1 MAAIVTEDFRKNN
14 IDRFFDDVFKTT
26 AEGGKN
32 YYIGLGKTDPYEP
45 DQSNL
50 NESSAAFTP
59 PTPTGS
65 VIEKEDIK
73 RNLMTLIKVES
84 TDVRR
89 LIPQVKFQTGQKYKV
104 YNPADPTCFDSSA
117 AEDLKPCY
125 ALYTGTD
132 NISRIYVCL
141 GNNNGGLTSEPI
153 PDLNTGS
160 IGPFQ
165 AAQNS
170 TDKYIWAYVSTFK
183 QDVSN
188 KFANS
193 RTFMDVP
200 KDSEIDGWLADGT
213 DNGRSRAAQG
223 TAGLLYGF
231 HISRQRPGNA
241 YPGVHPRTVASGN
254 ALSATIVGTHIN
266 GTAISANNTCQ
277 VETGTDGQITNVVW
291 TLAQAQALGYGRT
304 TTTDSAGAA
313 VTGLTATGNGGIKE
327 ASLII
332 TDTELTVGGTA
343 SGQGDFDGANF
354 QKAEIKCLIAPQNGF
369 GHSPQSDLPS
379 YYAGISADFKGT
391 VGSDAS
397 SNSDSENTNEYQAEA
412 LIDVTVREVSLLRD
426 TNNTMTNK
434 RADGGHIEDDSPFI
448 DIDGYTGENALNCLQ
463 YLQVASTDGTIRS
476 NAALAN
482 SIQGA
487 YIQEETTGVK
497 ARAWVD
503 QVSRIE
509 TTDPAD
515 ADPGTTGTQAG
526 GFRIYFHQNSDRRI
540 NKKTFP
546 TNGSISFRNPDGSK
560 ISADNVTYT
569 QVTQGE
575 YVQGE
580 GDVLFTEFR
589 SPITRNEQQTEEV
602 RLILQF

>member
-26 AEGGKN
+26 AAGGKN
-32 YYIGLGKTDPYEP
+32 YYIGLGKTDPYDP
-45 DQSNL
+45 DQENFV
-50 NESSAAFTP
+50 ESSSSFTP
-59 PTPTGS
+59 PTPSGS
-65 VIEKEDIK
+65 VVEKEDIK

-117 AEDLKPCY
+117 SEDLKPCY
-125 ALYTGTD
+125 VLYTGGD
-132 NISRIYVCL
+132 NISRIYLCL
-141 GNNNGGLTSEPI
+141 GNNNGGLTTEPI

-160 IGPFQ
+160 VGPFQ

-170 TDKYIWAYVSTFK
+170 TDGYIWAYVSTFK
-183 QDVSN
+183 TGVSN
-188 KFANS
+188 KFSNS
-193 RTFMDVP
+193 RTFMDLP
-200 KDSEIDGWLADGT
+200 RDSEVDGWLEDGT

-231 HISRQRPGNA
+231 HISRQRPGKN
-241 YPGVHPRTVASGN
+241 YPGTHPRTVAAGT

-266 GTAISANNTCQ
+266 GTTISANNTCQ
-277 VETGTDGQITNVVW
+277 VETGTDGQITNIVW
-291 TLAQAQALGYGRT
+291 TLANAQALGYGRT

-313 VTGLTATGNGGIKE
+313 VTGLSATGNGGIKE

-332 TDTELTVGGTA
+332 TDSEMTVDAGTLA
-343 SGQGDFDGANF
+343 GHGDHNGSGFE
-354 QKAEIKCLIAPQNGF
+354 KAEIKALIAPQNGF
-369 GHSPQSDLPS
+369 GHSPQTDLPS

-391 VGSDAS
+391 VGL
-397 SNSDSENTNEYQAEA
+397 DSAGDDTGENEYVAEA
-412 LIDVTVREVSLLRD
+412 LVNVTVREVSLLRD

-434 RADGGHIEDDSPFI
+434 YSSGDHKEDDSPYE
-448 DIDGYTGENALNCLQ
+448 DTTDYTAEQALNCLQ
-463 YLQVASTDGTIRS
+463 YLQVASTSSSIRT

-482 SIQGA
+482 SISGA
-487 YIQEETTGVK
+487 YIQEEGVTGVG
-497 ARAWVD
+497 ARAWLD
-503 QVSRIE
+503 QVSHIE

-515 ADPGTTGTQAG
+515 ADPGTGGPQAG
-526 GFRIYFHQNSDRRI
+526 GFRIYFHQNSSRAI
-540 NKKTFP
+540 NKKPFGS
-546 TNGSISFRNPDGSK
+546 NGSVSFRNPNGSK
-560 ISADNVTYT
+560 IHGDNVAYT
-569 QVTQGE
+569 IVKQGE

-589 SPITRNEQQTEEV
+589 EPITRNDQQTEEV

>member
-1 MAAIVTEDFRKNN
+1 
-14 IDRFFDDVFKTT
+14 
-26 AEGGKN
+26 
-32 YYIGLGKTDPYEP
+32 
-45 DQSNL
+45 
-50 NESSAAFTP
+50 
-59 PTPTGS
+59 
-65 VIEKEDIK
+65 
-73 RNLMTLIKVES
+73 MTLIKVES
-84 TDVRR
+84 TDVLR

-104 YNPADPTCFDSSA
+104 YDPADPTCFDSSA
-117 AEDLKPCY
+117 SDDLKPCY
-125 ALYTGTD
+125 ALYTGSD

-141 GNNNGGLTSEPI
+141 GNNNGGLTTEPI

-160 IGPFQ
+160 LGPFI

-170 TDKYIWAYVSTFK
+170 TDGYIWAYVSTFK
-183 QDVSN
+183 TGASN
-188 KFANS
+188 KFSNS

-200 KDSEIDGWLADGT
+200 KDTEIDAWLADGT

-223 TAGLLYGF
+223 TAGLLYSF
-231 HISRQRPGNA
+231 NISKLRPGNA
-241 YPGVHPRTVASGN
+241 YPGVHPRTVAGGS

-277 VETGTDGQITNVVW
+277 VETGSDGQITNVVW
-291 TLAQAQALGYGRT
+291 SLSQAQALGYGRT
-304 TTTDSAGAA
+304 TTVDSAGAA
-313 VTGLTATGNGGIKE
+313 VSGLSATGNGGIKE

-332 TDTELTVGGTA
+332 TDSELTIGGVA
-343 SGQGDFDGANF
+343 SGQGDHDGGGF

-391 VGSDAS
+391 VGL
-397 SNSDSENTNEYQAEA
+397 DSEADDSGENEYVAEA
-412 LIDVTVREVSLLRD
+412 LVDVTVREVSLLRD

-434 RADGGHIEDDSPFI
+434 YASGDHKEDDSPYE
-448 DIDGYTGENALNCLQ
+448 DTSDYTAEQALNCLQ
-463 YLQVASTDGTIRS
+463 YLQVASTSSSIRS

-482 SIQGA
+482 AISGA
-487 YIQEETTGVK
+487 YIQEETSGVQS
-497 ARAWVD
+497 RAWLD
-503 QVSRIE
+503 QVSHIE

-515 ADPGTTGTQAG
+515 ADPGTTGSQAG

-540 NKKTFP
+540 NKKAFP
-546 TNGSISFRNPDGSK
+546 SNGSISFRNPNGSK
-560 ISADNVTYT
+560 ISTDNVTYT
-569 QVTQGE
+569 AVSQGE

-589 SPITRNEQQTEEV
+589 EPITRSDQQTEEV